1 MISSLGRATRGKS
14 PIDGRPSI
22 LNLLLIA
29 SLLLATTTPA
39 GAQDLRNDDLFGK
52 SAMAAEQALTG
63 YGTWDGDSALRRVAD
78 IGYRLAGQ
86 TQYLD
91 YPLTFFVVDMRE
103 PNAFALPGGQVFVT
117 RGMLELDLSD
127 DQLAGLLG
135 HEISHVTLSHGT
147 KMQRRATLLNILSQ
161 AAMVGV
167 VVAADSI
174 GGERAPEGVPLGRNP
189 DQISPG
195 ARVQGALAATMIL
208 GELLMRGYS
217 REFEDQ
223 ADSEGQRL
231 AAAAG
236 FDPLG
241 AADLFDLMEARL
253 PQTHEYGYWRTHPFF
268 DDRVA
273 AARARG
279 KLLATLEAK
288 PIEDYRR
295 GVQKRL
301 LDYDTDRIPRADDDE
316 KAAVR
321 RFLDTAALTA
331 WPQGAEAERL
341 RTDALQR
348 LRDEILEGPETS
360 RDYGRLLGEYRKQR
374 AEVAELSPES
384 DYLAVLER
392 EIEALDAANQA
403 NYPAAEA
410 ILTEGIYQ
418 TEFLETFLSNYP
430 DSPEFSSAAIA
441 LATSY
446 ARVNKTR
453 ESVERYLEAWRAA
466 PQSELGQRSRR
477 GLELMVPDLENLS
490 ALGQILEACDSMLDD
505 STGANAEEIQRLSAA
520 AAARLDTM
528 AGRFEDLANGSE
540 YLRRFPEGDH
550 ADRVALRLDEQAEKL
565 YGEVIL
571 YQGIGDSLK
580 ALDRIQ
586 RILLHAPLSPAAK
599 RLSERALLAS
609 H

>member
-1 MISSLGRATRGKS
+1 MISSLRRALLVQC
-14 PIDGRPSI
+14 PI
-22 LNLLLIA
+22 LT
-29 SLLLATTTPA
+29 LLLATSAPTV
-39 GAQDLRNDDLFGK
+39 AQDLRNDELFGK

-63 YGTWDGDSALRRVAD
+63 YGRWDEDSALRRVAD

-91 YPLTFFVVDMRE
+91 FPLTFFVVDMRE

-117 RGMLELDLSD
+117 RGMLELDLTD

-135 HEISHVTLSHGT
+135 HEISHVTLAHGT

-241 AADLFDLMEARL
+241 AADLFEHMESRL

-279 KLLATLEAK
+279 KLLATLDAK
-288 PIEDYRR
+288 PIDDYRR

-301 LDYDTDRIPRADDDE
+301 LDYDTERIPKADE
-316 KAAVR
+316 EEQAAVR

-331 WPQGAEAERL
+331 WPVGAEAERL
-341 RTDALQR
+341 RTAALQR
-348 LRDEILEGPETS
+348 VREKILEGPETS
-360 RDYGRLLGEYRKQR
+360 RNYGQLLGEYRKQR

-384 DYLAVLER
+384 DYLAVLDR
-392 EIEALDAANQA
+392 EIDALNAANQA
-403 NYPAAEA
+403 NYPAAKE
-410 ILTEGIYQ
+410 IFTGGIFQ

-430 DSPEFSSAAIA
+430 ESPEFSSAAIA

-446 ARVNKTR
+446 ARVNRTR

-466 PQSELGQRSRR
+466 PQSDLGLRSRR

-490 ALGQILEACDSMLDD
+490 ALGQILEACEPMLD
-505 STGANAEEIQRLSAA
+505 GAGDADAEEIRGLSTAA
-520 AAARLDTM
+520 GARLDTM
-528 AGRFEDLANGSE
+528 AARFEDLANGSE
-540 YLRRFPEGDH
+540 YLRRFPEGDQ
-550 ADRVALRLDEQAEKL
+550 ADRVAARLDEQAEKL

-599 RLSERALLAS
+599 RLSERAVLAS
-609 H
+609 R